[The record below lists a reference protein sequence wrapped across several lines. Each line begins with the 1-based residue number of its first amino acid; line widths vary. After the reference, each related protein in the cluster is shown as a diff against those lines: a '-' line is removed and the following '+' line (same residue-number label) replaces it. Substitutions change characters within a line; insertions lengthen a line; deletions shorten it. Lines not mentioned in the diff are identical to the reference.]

1 MEKYHGPFYL
11 MTGSTGTW
19 LFIGI
24 LVICQLQ
31 GAEEFKQFNKDC
43 IPWRQSC
50 PETQW
55 VAKVLTL
62 ISISTETWFLS
73 EFISLEGTQQ
83 DYLTFFTC
91 GGEQGFIIIHP
102 CLVRADIKDEH
113 NFAKGLLE

>member
-1 MEKYHGPFYL
+1 MILSHL
-11 MTGSTGTW
+11 TSGSTGTW
-19 LFIGI
+19 FFTGI

-31 GAEEFKQFNKDC
+31 GAEQLKQFDKDC

-55 VAKVLTL
+55 IEKVLTL
-62 ISISTETWFLS
+62 ISISTETRFLS
-73 EFISLEGTQQ
+73 EFISLERAQQ

-102 CLVRADIKDEH
+102 CLVRADIKDEYD
-113 NFAKGLLE
+113 FAKGLLE